1 MEAKEIS
8 QWRDEEALR
17 RYTLIAPLTDPELDP
32 AERSK
37 LRQDIVEKYSISER
51 TLFRYEKMF
60 REQKFEGLKPVSPL
74 ENSVRGQ
81 GPFPGFEEVLKEA
94 IQLKR
99 EVPLRSVNQIIFIL
113 EGEGKVKHGLLKR
126 PTLQRYLYKA
136 GYGRTQMKKYD
147 EARGASSRR
156 FCKPHRMMLAQ
167 ADIKYVMKLPL
178 GRNGTMVQCYICAL
192 VDDHSR
198 YILAS
203 GVYDHQ
209 DADIVEDVYKRA
221 ILSYGTFTATYVD
234 NGKQFVSDQLIRAL
248 SRLGIRH
255 IRARPYACQS
265 KGKIEVYN
273 RLINSYIAECKAKKV
288 KTLEEANRYWQLF
301 VDEYYHMKAHEGIA
315 EYYESLGREV
325 PEEGI
330 TPQQEFNRDTARLC
344 FLDAKVVTDA
354 FLHRETR
361 TVDKGACF
369 SFRGRKYDAG
379 QALIGAKVEIAFD
392 PMAPETVTVHYEGM
406 TPFEVKPLQIS
417 EFCGKKPELP
427 ERMQSLEPETSRFL
441 DLLEQKHG
449 KSLERHANA
458 ISYASLKKDG
468 EGNV

>member
-99 EVPLRSVNQIIFIL
+99 EVPLRSVSQIIFIL
-113 EGEGKVKHGLLKR
+113 EGEGKVKPCLLKR
-126 PTLQRYLYKA
+126 PTLQRYLYNA
-136 GYGRTQMKKYD
+136 GYGKRQMKKYD
-147 EARGASSRR
+147 EARSASGRR

-167 ADIKYVMKLPL
+167 ADIKYVMKLPI
-178 GRNGTMVQCYICAL
+178 GKNGAMVQCYICA
-192 VDDHSR
+192 VIDDHSR

-209 DADIVEDVYKRA
+209 DADIVEDVYKKA
-221 ILSYGTFTATYVD
+221 ILNYGTFTATYVD
-234 NGKQFVSDQLIRAL
+234 NGKQFVSSQLVRAL

-255 IRARPYACQS
+255 LRAKPYACQS
-265 KGKIEVYN
+265 KGKVEVYN
-273 RLINSYIAECKAKKV
+273 RLINSYMVECKAKKV
-288 KTLEEANRYWQLF
+288 RTLEDANRYWQYF
-301 VDEYYHMKAHEGIA
+301 VEEYYHTKSHSGIA
-315 EYYESLGREV
+315 EYYESLGRPV

-330 TPQQEFNRDTARLC
+330 TPQQEFNRDTAQLC

-361 TVDKGACF
+361 NVDKGACF
-369 SFRGRKYDAG
+369 SFKGRKYDAG
-379 QALIGAKVEIAFD
+379 QALIGAKVEIAYD
-392 PMAPETVTVHYEGM
+392 PLAPETVTVYYEGIP
-406 TPFEVKPLQIS
+406 PFEVKPLQIG
-417 EFCGKKPELP
+417 EYCGKKPELP
-427 ERMQSLEPETSRFL
+427 ERMQPLEPETSRFL
-441 DLLEQKHG
+441 DLLEAKHNE
-449 KSLERHANA
+449 SRERHANA
-458 ISYASLKKDG
+458 ISYASLKKEG

>member
-17 RYTLIAPLTDPELDP
+17 RYTLIAPLTDPALDP
-32 AERSK
+32 AKRSK
-37 LRQDIVEKYSISER
+37 LRLEIAERYCISER
-51 TLFRYEKMF
+51 TLFRYEKKY
-60 REQKFEGLKPVSPL
+60 REQKFEGLKPASLL
-74 ENSVRGQ
+74 ENSVKGQ
-81 GPFPGFEEVLKEA
+81 GPFPGFGDVLKEA

-113 EGEGKVKHGLLKR
+113 EGEGKVKPGLLKR

-136 GYGRTQMKKYD
+136 GYGKMQMKKYD
-147 EARGASSRR
+147 EARGVSGRR

-178 GRNGTMVQCYICAL
+178 GKDGAMVQCYICAL

-209 DADIVEDVYKRA
+209 DADIVEDVYKKA
-221 ILSYGTFTATYVD
+221 ILNYGTFTATYVD
-234 NGKQFVSDQLIRAL
+234 NGKQFVSGQLIRAL

-255 IRARPYACQS
+255 IRAKPYACQS

-288 KTLEEANRYWQLF
+288 RTLEDANRYWQLF
-301 VDEYYHMKAHEGIA
+301 VEEYYHAKSHAGIA
-315 EYYESLGREV
+315 EYYESLGRPV

-330 TPQQEFNRDTARLC
+330 TPQQEFNRDTAQLR

-354 FLHRETR
+354 FLHWESR

-369 SFRGRKYDAG
+369 SFQGRKYDVG
-379 QALIGAKVEIAFD
+379 QALIGAKVEIAYD
-392 PMAPETVTVHYEGM
+392 PMAPETVTVYYEGIP
-406 TPFEVKPLQIS
+406 PFEVKPLQIG

-427 ERMQSLEPETSRFL
+427 ERMQPLEPETSRFL
-441 DLLEQKHG
+441 DFLEKKHD
-449 KSLERHANA
+449 KNRERHANA
-458 ISYASLKKDG
+458 ISYASLKKEG